1 VLESTIVSMA
11 SSMFLPEVPVTSII
25 ELLLNNPK
33 LAISVGLQLVMG
45 LALGYVMSRVIKYV
59 IAMVLVLVAGVL
71 LNVWSLGG
79 TTEDLIA
86 VFSENLL
93 AYKDVILSFLKTLG
107 VLVVGPIT
115 LGFFLGLIVGWIKR

>member
-1 VLESTIVSMA
+1 MA